1 LRSAGDSGAMT
12 MAKLI
17 ESAKNLG
24 YTFLFGIVGSLVFG
38 IATMLAVASLLQTPL
53 YTTLVIAFFIPFNF
67 SDMRTMHR
75 ERRWIA
81 LAGRLIMLIVISSF
95 IFGLIR
101 FASGYGQFEA
111 YFGWILA
118 LIVPVL
124 FVGIT
129 AYAFCFFFFPTNR
142 AFVWLQARYDDL
154 ILGGKTISF

>member
-1 LRSAGDSGAMT
+1 MT
-12 MAKLI
+12 MAKVI

-38 IATMLAVASLLQTPL
+38 IAVMLAVASLVQKPL
-53 YTTLVIAFFIPFNF
+53 YTSLVIAFFVPFNF

-81 LAGRLIMLIVISSF
+81 LAARLMMLIVISSF

-101 FASGYGQFEA
+101 FASGYGQYEW

-118 LIVPVL
+118 VIVPVL

-129 AYAFCFFFFPTNR
+129 AYAFCFFFFPNSRT
-142 AFVWLQARYDDL
+142 FTWIQAR
-154 ILGGKTISF
+154 